1 MWVLSEGPPHATSLG
16 PISQRYLL
24 SLEISTGTRDVPI
37 LPYSFLASYPLSSDI
52 QFFSIIPIL
61 SVPSVSCWD
70 PD

>member
-37 LPYSFLASYPLSSDI
+37 LPHSFLASNPL
-52 QFFSIIPIL
+52 F
-61 SVPSVSCWD
+61 
-70 PD
+70 